1 MVPNTPTT
9 WTGGLDLPSRLFG
22 SQANR
27 ANGTENSYE
36 LYEEDD
42 QFVLTIDLPGY
53 EPEEISLRWYDGRL
67 NVSAE
72 HVDDE
77 RGRREQTHRTFR
89 MPKDVLDDDIEASY
103 RNGVLEI
110 TLPIEGEFTAGKQI
124 PIES

>member
-77 RGRREQTHRTFR
+77 RGRKQQTHRTFR
-89 MPKDVLDDDIEASY
+89 MPKDVIDASY

-110 TLPIEGEFTAGKQI
+110 TLPIEGELTAGKKI

>member
-1 MVPNTPTT
+1 MVQNMPTT
-9 WTGGLDLPSRLFG
+9 WTSGLDLPNRLFG
-22 SQANR
+22 SQTNR
-27 ANGTENSYE
+27 ANGTESSYE

-42 QFVLTIDLPGY
+42 RFVLSIDLPGY

-77 RGRREQTHRTFR
+77 RGRKQQTHRTFQ
-89 MPKDVLDDDIEASY
+89 MPKDVIDDSIEASY

-110 TLPIEGEFTAGKQI
+110 TLPIEDELTAGKEI